1 MILRSDC
8 SKAGCCISPGKEA
21 LKHLVVF
28 SSLPTIFIHADV
40 PKQCLQSLYCQKLQA
55 SVQILVMS
63 ELTISLWQ
71 PSKDCLDI
79 PIQLIRAS
87 VFYCSAKVAHVIG
100 SWVCPGACDWVLILI
115 GASHPQLPRGSAE
128 LQSENIFQLSLHIW
142 TYQKARM
149 TCLSIRF
156 FFVFLQDLLQM
167 P

>member
-1 MILRSDC
+1 MILRSGC

-63 ELTISLWQ
+63 DLTISLWH

-142 TYQKARM
+142 TIKKLEWHVY
-149 TCLSIRF
+149 LSEF

>member
-1 MILRSDC
+1 MIALRQAAAYLQEKRLLNILLYFPPYPQYSFMLT
-8 SKAGCCISPGKEA
+8 SQK
-21 LKHLVVF
+21 
-28 SSLPTIFIHADV
+28 
-40 PKQCLQSLYCQKLQA
+40 CLQSLYCQKLQA

-63 ELTISLWQ
+63 DLTISLWH

-149 TCLSIRF
+149 TCLSIRI
-156 FFVFLQDLLQM
+156 FFVFLQDLLRM